1 MASRSYCMRRVSK
14 RSVIHFKQ
22 PSDLSFH
29 MRSSQVRAW
38 FCGSMMSG
46 KRFDFSMMIPF
57 CFESS
62 SLGRPCRFQEPI
74 LSAETRKLMR
84 SRSSLNG
91 NLSEIAIFFS

>member
-1 MASRSYCMRRVSK
+1 ME
-14 RSVIHFKQ
+14 
-22 PSDLSFH
+22 PSDLLFH

-46 KRFDFSMMIPF
+46 KRLDFSMIIPF
-57 CFESS
+57 CFDNS
-62 SLGRPCRFQEPI
+62 SLGSPCRFQEPI

-91 NLSEIAIFFS
+91 NLRDSAIFFK